1 MSAGKRSLNS
11 GNMSRLAKRPIAL
24 PQGVEVTVSADSFS
38 IKGSKGVLMKP
49 LHRDVSIEKT
59 PEGIIVTAKRENLA
73 TKPLPGTYAAHV
85 KNMIVGVTKGF
96 EKRLIVEGVGFRW
109 EIAGKTIK
117 LSLGFSHPVEAH
129 IPEGVTASVEKG
141 VLVISGSDREVVG
154 QFAAEIRA
162 LKKPEPYKGKGIRYE
177 KEVIRRKQGKKTA

>member
-1 MSAGKRSLNS
+1 M
-11 GNMSRLAKRPIAL
+11 
-24 PQGVEVTVSADSFS
+24 TVLVDSFS
-38 IKGSKGVLMKP
+38 IKGPKGTLTKP

-59 PEGIIVTAKRENLA
+59 SEGVFVTAKCTTLA

-85 KNMIVGVTKGF
+85 KNMIEGVTKGF

-109 EIAGKTIK
+109 EVAGKMVK

-129 IPEGVTASVEKG
+129 IPEGVTAAVEKG
-141 VLVISGSDREVVG
+141 VLAISGSNRETVG
-154 QFAAEIRA
+154 QFAAEIRS